1 MTRDDISSLA
11 HFKWNC
17 YIIIQPLISFG
28 KMTIITKKVTFVTSS
43 LYHIMAESALEY
55 RPLVFLNELPDLCKD
70 SQYAVTRKN
79 DHSSSE

>member
-43 LYHIMAESALEY
+43 LYHISKQLFIPAFSA
-55 RPLVFLNELPDLCKD
+55 
-70 SQYAVTRKN
+70 TI
-79 DHSSSE
+79 SSR